1 MAAMDR
7 RNFTKFAL
15 SGLAFSFL
23 SDSMGRAA
31 LPTVPEP
38 ASPIPVPPTPAVPPT
53 PSAFANKPYAA
64 LLERAKAALDRHAD
78 AFTLRDRMAI
88 VDFDAPSKDMRM
100 HIVDLIGGQSSSY
113 LVSHGRGS
121 DPAHSGFL
129 HSFSNEPNSLASS
142 QGAFKTGD
150 MYFGQHGRSMRLIG
164 LDPHNSNAE
173 ARAIVVHGADYVS
186 EDHVAAWGKCGR
198 SEGCFAVAPHLVP
211 QVLGLLGSGRMLYA
225 DKIGQG

>member
-1 MAAMDR
+1 MDR

-31 LPTVPEP
+31 LPTDSSLNGGLTGPEP
-38 ASPIPVPPTPAVPPT
+38 ARPALVPATPRVVAE
-53 PSAFANKPYAA
+53 KPYAP
-64 LLERAKAALDRHAD
+64 LLERAKAALDNHAHH
-78 AFTLRDRMAI
+78 FELRDRVAI

-100 HIVDLIGGQSSSY
+100 HIVDLIGGQTSSY

-121 DPAHSGFL
+121 DPGHSGWL

-164 LDPHNSNAE
+164 LDPHNNNAE

-186 EDHVAAWGKCGR
+186 EDHVASWGKCGR

-211 QVLGLLGSGRMLYA
+211 QVLGLLGPGRMLYA
-225 DKIGQG
+225 DKLGTA

>member
-78 AFTLRDRMAI
+78 SFTLRDRMAI

>member
-1 MAAMDR
+1 MDR

-31 LPTVPEP
+31 LPTDSGLIGAEP
-38 ASPIPVPPTPAVPPT
+38 AKLAPVPATPRVVAE
-53 PSAFANKPYAA
+53 KPYAP
-64 LLERAKAALDRHAD
+64 LLERAKAALDNHAHH
-78 AFTLRDRMAI
+78 FELRDRVAI

-100 HIVDLIGGQSSSY
+100 HIVDLIGGQTSSY

-121 DPAHSGFL
+121 DPGHSGWL

-142 QGAFKTGD
+142 QGAFRTGD
-150 MYFGQHGRSMRLIG
+150 IYVGQHGRSMRLIG
-164 LDPHNSNAE
+164 LDPQNNNAE

-186 EDHVAAWGKCGR
+186 EDHVASWGKCGR

-211 QVLGLLGSGRMLYA
+211 QVLALLGPGRMLYA
-225 DKIGQG
+225 DKLGTA